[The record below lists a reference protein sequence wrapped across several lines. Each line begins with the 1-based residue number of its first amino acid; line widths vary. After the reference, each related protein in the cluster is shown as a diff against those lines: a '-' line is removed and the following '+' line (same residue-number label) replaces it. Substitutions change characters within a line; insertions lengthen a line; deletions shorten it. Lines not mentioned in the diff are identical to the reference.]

1 MLDYTVLYCLSSQ
14 DFFGV
19 ITISSFEVVGSFMFS
34 VFRDDVRL
42 FDQNPF
48 HMNHTFIHIR
58 LWDSKRLIWQLQVT
72 VTSAEEPNPTKEE

>member
-1 MLDYTVLYCLSSQ
+1 MHNCLLPVLDYTALYCLSSQ
-14 DFFGV
+14 DFCGV

-48 HMNHTFIHIR
+48 LR
-58 LWDSKRLIWQLQVT
+58 QL
-72 VTSAEEPNPTKEE
+72 